1 MLKTPI
7 LAALTAATL
16 LALPARA
23 LEGPAVTLDDPYRT
37 GMLGY
42 LQRELLGD
50 PAAIEFD
57 SRVKVMAPHS
67 AEDSFHV
74 PVTVDAREIEG
85 VERIALFV
93 DYGPIPHILDFYPG
107 DAEPWLA
114 FRFKIDQSTP
124 VRAAVMT
131 TDGTWHVGGTVVDAA
146 GGGCSAPAMAYASDD
161 WEEKLGDVRARMW
174 SQTGR
179 VRVIV
184 DHPMDTGLADG
195 IPVFAIKNL
204 DFSDTEGVRVARIE
218 LHEPVNEDPA
228 FSLRFAKGTL
238 TGPLTVSGRDNNGN
252 EIDATIPYDGAIR

>member
-1 MLKTPI
+1 MSIKPMLAI
-7 LAALTAATL
+7 LATLMLSSVPAA
-16 LALPARA
+16 A
-23 LEGPAVTLDDPYRT
+23 LDDPKVKLADPYKT

-50 PAAIEFD
+50 PAAIDFD
-57 SRVKVMAPHS
+57 SRVRVMAPHS

-74 PVTVDAREIEG
+74 PVTVDAREIED

-107 DAEPWLA
+107 EAEPWLA

-131 TDGTWHVGGTVVDAA
+131 KDGTWHVGGTVVDAA
-146 GGGCSAPAMAYASDD
+146 GGGCSAPAVAYASDD

-174 SQTGR
+174 SRKGR

-195 IPVFAIKNL
+195 IPVFTIQNL
-204 DFSDTEGVRVARIE
+204 DFANANGQHLAQIK
-218 LHEPVNEDPA
+218 LYEPVDEDPA
-228 FSLRFAKGTL
+228 FTLQFADGAL

>member
-1 MLKTPI
+1 MSKFPV
-7 LAALTAATL
+7 LAALIAATL
-16 LALPARA
+16 LATPARA
-23 LEGPAVTLDDPYRT
+23 LDDPKVVLDDPYRT

-74 PVTVDAREIEG
+74 PVTVDARGIED

-131 TDGTWHVGGTVVDAA
+131 GDGKWHVGGTVVDAA
-146 GGGCSAPAMAYASDD
+146 GGGCAAPAMAYASDD

-174 SQTGR
+174 SRTGR

-195 IPVFAIKNL
+195 IPVFTIKAL
-204 DFSDTEGVRVARIE
+204 DFSDTDGARVARIE
-218 LHEPVNEDPA
+218 LHEPVDEDPA
-228 FSLRFAKGTL
+228 FSLRFAEGAL
-238 TGPLTVSGRDNNGN
+238 TGPLIVSGRDNNGN
-252 EIDATIPYDGAIR
+252 EIEATIPYDGAIR

>member
-1 MLKTPI
+1 MSKFPV
-7 LAALTAATL
+7 LAALIAAIL
-16 LALPARA
+16 LATPARA
-23 LEGPAVTLDDPYRT
+23 LDDPKVVLDDPYRT

-74 PVTVDAREIEG
+74 PVTVDARGIED

-131 TDGTWHVGGTVVDAA
+131 TDGKWHVGGTVVDAA
-146 GGGCSAPAMAYASDD
+146 GGGCAAPAMAYASDD

-174 SQTGR
+174 SRTGR

-195 IPVFAIKNL
+195 IPVFTIKAL
-204 DFSDTEGVRVARIE
+204 DFSDTDGARVARIE
-218 LHEPVNEDPA
+218 LHEPVDEDPA
-228 FSLRFAKGTL
+228 FSLRFAEGAL

-252 EIDATIPYDGAIR
+252 EIEATIPYDGAIR